1 MFYGG
6 YLMKSTVKCLSGDD
20 LKSGVT
26 VYWEGDSYITRKRY
40 HSKIELFCGNVF
52 VRTVRV
58 KDLYMEKE

>member
-1 MFYGG
+1 
-6 YLMKSTVKCLSGDD
+6 
-20 LKSGVT
+20 VT